1 MIHEDDGVDREA
13 SGLAQATVA
22 TTDGMTE
29 ATA

>member
-1 MIHEDDGVDREA
+1 MIQEGDGRNRDA
-13 SGLAQATVA
+13 SGSAQATVA